1 MIAISGIQ
9 KGLQKLLVND
19 TKIAADLEANWA
31 VVAEAIQNILRREG
45 YPKPYEALKE
55 LTRTNNAITEKSI
68 AVFID
73 QLEVSDQI
81 KEELKRITPNNYIGQ
96 MRR

>member
-1 MIAISGIQ
+1 MQLAACK

-55 LTRTNNAITEKSI
+55 LTRTNSAITEESI